1 MTRLLFPLLGTVIGL
16 SLLGPPAARAD
27 LITWGFNWSGSPTT
41 VGGDPGATGGIFL
54 LDPQPGHGSG
64 SMHLGG
70 TQLEVFSSAPA
81 GTLDHF
87 TNRPYTETLTLTDD
101 ASHQSGTLAFTGLFN
116 GSLTPSQANITN
128 TFTGKTTQ
136 TLLLGEHL
144 YTVHLDQYIPPT
156 PSTAGSLG
164 ADITVRATDPGGAGG
179 GSNGGGGG
187 GGGSGGDH
195 HAPEPSSLILAGMGL
210 ASCGVAYW
218 KRTRRK
224 EDSLSA

>member
-1 MTRLLFPLLGTVIGL
+1 MTRLSFPLLGTVIGL
-16 SLLGPPAARAD
+16 SLLGPSAARAD
-27 LITWGFNWSGSPTT
+27 LITWSFNWSGSPTT
-41 VGGDPGATGGIFL
+41 VSGDPGATGGIFL
-54 LDPQPGHGSG
+54 LDPQPGHGQG
-64 SMHLGG
+64 NMHLAG

-87 TNRPYTETLTLTDD
+87 TNRAYTESLTLTDD

-116 GSLTPSQANITN
+116 GTLTPTQANITN

-136 TLLLGEHL
+136 TLLLGGHL

-156 PSTAGSLG
+156 PATAGSFG
-164 ADITVRATDPGGAGG
+164 ADITVTTNSGTGGGGNGG
-179 GSNGGGGG
+179 GSGSG

-195 HAPEPSSLILAGMGL
+195 HAPEPSSMILAGIGL
-210 ASCGVAYW
+210 ASCGVAHW

-224 EDSLSA
+224 EELSLS